1 MNVREREVT
10 KGIIQAKFSVNL
22 ANPDNPCLRL
32 FTYQR
37 RRICFSIWWAENR
50 YFRMRKE
57 LLSSNCEFPFRDFR
71 RFMHHVGRLY
81 EAKLVCFRLDSSVYI
96 RKMKNKIHISELLD
110 IWVLNNN
117 KIQVFMRVPISSG
130 VLIRVTFT
138 TVSKMKAQMRL
149 SWNLDPKYLKGS
161 REICPSHAPCNHEA
175 ERFPRC
181 RWLGGRGVD
190 LKYKHLP
197 FNM

>member
-1 MNVREREVT
+1 MLEKERLPKVSFKLNFRWIWPILT
-10 KGIIQAKFSVNL
+10 IL
-22 ANPDNPCLRL
+22 AFDYLPINADAYVSLYDEQKIVI
-32 FTYQR
+32 FEWGK
-37 RRICFSIWWAENR
+37 S
-50 YFRMRKE
+50 YFH
-57 LLSSNCEFPFRDFR
+57 LIVSFPSETSEGLCTT
-71 RFMHHVGRLY
+71 VGRLY

-117 KIQVFMRVPISSG
+117 KIQVFMRVPISFG

-138 TVSKMKAQMRL
+138 TVSEMKAQMRL
-149 SWNLDPKYLKGS
+149 SRNLDPKYLKGS